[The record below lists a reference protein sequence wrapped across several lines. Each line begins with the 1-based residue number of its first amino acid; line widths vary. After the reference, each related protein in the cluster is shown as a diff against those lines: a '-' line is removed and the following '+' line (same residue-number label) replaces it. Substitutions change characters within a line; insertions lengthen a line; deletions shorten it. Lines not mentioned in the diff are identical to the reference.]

1 MLVLRCRPYSKMA
14 TAREGLHRN
23 EVIKATPI
31 DFEEENIN
39 IAACEY
45 RNGSK
50 LSCSTV
56 YQENISRGWNED
68 IFPQVSER

>member
-1 MLVLRCRPYSKMA
+1 MA
-14 TAREGLHRN
+14 TS
-23 EVIKATPI
+23 I

-39 IAACEY
+39 IAACEF

-50 LSCSTV
+50 LLCSTV
-56 YQENISRGWNED
+56 YQENVSRGWNED

>member
-1 MLVLRCRPYSKMA
+1 M
-14 TAREGLHRN
+14 
-23 EVIKATPI
+23 

-56 YQENISRGWNED
+56 YQENVSRGWNED

>member
-1 MLVLRCRPYSKMA
+1 MA
-14 TAREGLHRN
+14 AAWKGQVGFAPKRGH
-23 EVIKATPI
+23 KGHSI

-39 IAACEY
+39 IAACEF

-56 YQENISRGWNED
+56 YQENVSRGWNED